1 MAEVRR
7 GYAML
12 IQGGDP
18 EISGA
23 LGDGIMAVRLPM
35 ANSLSHAARASSLWE
50 GNSLSQP
57 TADSSLGEGNSLS
70 HAARASSLGEGAL
83 TKEQRETVSAE
94 MDRQKIADYLRVA
107 MHREPVDYAALA
119 FDAEMRYGESVYEPG
134 PLKRAA
140 EKMLVGWAL
149 ICLGFHE
156 LFRSVGTEERT

>member
-1 MAEVRR
+1 MAEIRR

-12 IQGGDP
+12 IQGGDS

-23 LGDGIMAVRLPM
+23 LADGIMAVRQPM
-35 ANSLSHAARASSLWE
+35 A
-50 GNSLSQP
+50 
-57 TADSSLGEGNSLS
+57 NSLS

-94 MDRQKIADYLRVA
+94 IDRQKIADYLRVA